1 MRWEK
6 GKGRE
11 IPAEMTLL
19 ELVQEV
25 QKKGEPLIVAARVD
39 NVLRDLQTSV
49 GDFHTIELVNTRSEF
64 GRRIYRR
71 SVVFLLIMAVRELYP
86 EAEVVVQFT
95 AHKGLYCAIQ
105 SPFDVTE
112 SVVRALEQRMR
123 EIVAENR
130 PIVKKRLQREEVVQ
144 LFKKSE
150 QIEKA
155 NLVMSLETEKASLYY
170 CGEFYDYLFGPMVS
184 ATGVLDKFALDAMPG
199 GVLLRTPEPSA
210 PESVPAFKAQPK
222 FGSILMEAERWASV
236 LHCDYVS
243 DLNRYIRRG
252 EVADIIHVS
261 EALHE
266 KKIAEIADHIAS
278 NIKELR
284 LILIAGPSSSG
295 KTSFAQRLRIQLR
308 VNGIEPV
315 SISLDDYFRNWE
327 DTPRTKEGAY
337 DFENIGALDV
347 ELFNDHL
354 VRLLNGE
361 EVILPHYNFL
371 TGKREAGSEH
381 LSIAPTSPLIVEGI
395 HGLNEALTA
404 SVPRGKKYKIYI
416 SALTQLNIDAHN
428 RIPTTDARLLRRMV
442 RDYQFRGAYAL
453 KTLRQWPDVR
463 AGEEKNI
470 FPFQE
475 EADAM
480 FNSALIYELAVLKR
494 YAVPLLE
501 MVPRDV
507 PEYTKANRLLDFCRC
522 FSDIT
527 EEYDIPNNS
536 LLREFIGKS
545 ILLKSGREAK
555 KKPRFGGAFLLPPGE
570 EVSDGCFFSP
580 SWTYRKRSSVH
591 SAS

>member
-6 GKGRE
+6 GMGRE

-19 ELVQEV
+19 ELVQAV

-39 NVLRDLQTSV
+39 NVLRDLQTPV
-49 GDFHTIELVNTRSEF
+49 GDFHTIELVDTRSEF

-112 SVVRALEQRMR
+112 SVVLELEQRMR

-130 PIVKKRLQREEVVQ
+130 LIVKKRLQREEVVQ

-210 PESVPAFKAQPK
+210 PEIVPAFKEQPK

-371 TGKREAGSEH
+371 TGKREVGSEH

-545 ILLKSGREAK
+545 I
-555 KKPRFGGAFLLPPGE
+555 
-570 EVSDGCFFSP
+570 FF
-580 SWTYRKRSSVH
+580 K
-591 SAS
+591 

>member
-19 ELVQEV
+19 ELAQEV

-49 GDFHTIELVNTRSEF
+49 GDFHTIELVDTRSEF

-71 SVVFLLIMAVRELYP
+71 SVVFLLIMAVRELYS
-86 EAEVVVQFT
+86 ETEVVVQFT

-112 SVVRALEQRMR
+112 SVVLELEQRMR

-210 PESVPAFKAQPK
+210 PEIVPAFKEQPK

-371 TGKREAGSEH
+371 TGKREVGSEH

-404 SVPRGKKYKIYI
+404 SVPRGKKFKIYI

-545 ILLKSGREAK
+545 I
-555 KKPRFGGAFLLPPGE
+555 
-570 EVSDGCFFSP
+570 FF
-580 SWTYRKRSSVH
+580 K
-591 SAS
+591 

>member
-19 ELVQEV
+19 ELAQEV
-25 QKKGEPLIVAARVD
+25 QKEGEPLIVAARVD
-39 NVLRDLQTSV
+39 NVLRDLQTPV
-49 GDFHTIELVNTRSEF
+49 GDFHTIELVDMRSEF

-71 SVVFLLIMAVRELYP
+71 SVLFLLIMAVQELYP
-86 EAEVVVQFT
+86 EAEVVVQFA
-95 AHKGLYCAIQ
+95 AHRGLYCALH

-112 SVVRALEQRMR
+112 SAVRELEERMR

-130 PIVKKRLQREEVVQ
+130 PIIKKRLQREKVVQ

-170 CGEFYDYLFGPMVS
+170 CGEFYDYLFGPMVP

-210 PESVPAFKAQPK
+210 PEIVPAFKAQPK

-278 NIKELR
+278 NIRELR
-284 LILIAGPSSSG
+284 LVLIAGPSSSG

-371 TGKREAGSEH
+371 TGKREAGTEH
-381 LSIAPTSPLIVEGI
+381 LSIAPTSPLIIEGI
-395 HGLNEALTA
+395 HGLNEMLTA
-404 SVPRGKKYKIYI
+404 SVPRDKKYKIYI

-453 KTLRQWPDVR
+453 KTLRQWPNVR

-480 FNSALIYELAVLKR
+480 FNSALIYELAVLKC

-545 ILLKSGREAK
+545 I
-555 KKPRFGGAFLLPPGE
+555 
-570 EVSDGCFFSP
+570 FF
-580 SWTYRKRSSVH
+580 K
-591 SAS
+591 

>member
-19 ELVQEV
+19 ELAQEV

-49 GDFHTIELVNTRSEF
+49 GDFHTIELVDTRSEF

-105 SPFDVTE
+105 SPFDVTG

-123 EIVAENR
+123 EIVTENR

-210 PESVPAFKAQPK
+210 PESVPAFKEQPK

-395 HGLNEALTA
+395 HGLNEALTG

-545 ILLKSGREAK
+545 I
-555 KKPRFGGAFLLPPGE
+555 
-570 EVSDGCFFSP
+570 FF
-580 SWTYRKRSSVH
+580 K
-591 SAS
+591 

>member
-6 GKGRE
+6 GMGRE

-19 ELVQEV
+19 ELAQEV

-39 NVLRDLQTSV
+39 NVLRDLQTPV
-49 GDFHTIELVNTRSEF
+49 GDFHTIELVDTRSEF

-130 PIVKKRLQREEVVQ
+130 PIVKKRLQREEVVR

-210 PESVPAFKAQPK
+210 PEIVPAFKEQPK

-371 TGKREAGSEH
+371 TGKREVGSEH

-545 ILLKSGREAK
+545 I
-555 KKPRFGGAFLLPPGE
+555 
-570 EVSDGCFFSP
+570 FF
-580 SWTYRKRSSVH
+580 K
-591 SAS
+591 

>member
-6 GKGRE
+6 GMGRE

-19 ELVQEV
+19 ELAQEV

-39 NVLRDLQTSV
+39 NVLRDLQTPV
-49 GDFHTIELVNTRSEF
+49 GDFHTIELVDTRSEF

-71 SVVFLLIMAVRELYP
+71 SVVFLLIMAVRELYS
-86 EAEVVVQFT
+86 ETEVVVQFT

-112 SVVRALEQRMR
+112 SVVLELEQRMR
-123 EIVAENR
+123 EIVAENH

-210 PESVPAFKAQPK
+210 PEIVPAFKEQPK

-327 DTPRTKEGAY
+327 DTPRTKDGAY

-371 TGKREAGSEH
+371 TGKREVGSEH

-404 SVPRGKKYKIYI
+404 SVPRGKKFKIYI

-453 KTLRQWPDVR
+453 KTLHQWPDVR

-545 ILLKSGREAK
+545 I
-555 KKPRFGGAFLLPPGE
+555 
-570 EVSDGCFFSP
+570 FF
-580 SWTYRKRSSVH
+580 K
-591 SAS
+591 

>member
-6 GKGRE
+6 GMGRE

-19 ELVQEV
+19 ELAQEV

-39 NVLRDLQTSV
+39 NVLRDLQTPV
-49 GDFHTIELVNTRSEF
+49 GDFHTIELVDTRSEF

-71 SVVFLLIMAVRELYP
+71 SVVFLLIMAVRELYS
-86 EAEVVVQFT
+86 ETEVVVQFT

-130 PIVKKRLQREEVVQ
+130 PIIKKRLQREEVVR

-199 GVLLRTPEPSA
+199 GVLLRTPEPST
-210 PESVPAFKAQPK
+210 PESVPAFKEQPK

-327 DTPRTKEGAY
+327 DTPRTKDGAY

-371 TGKREAGSEH
+371 TGKREVGSEH

-404 SVPRGKKYKIYI
+404 SVPRGKKFKIYI

-545 ILLKSGREAK
+545 I
-555 KKPRFGGAFLLPPGE
+555 
-570 EVSDGCFFSP
+570 FF
-580 SWTYRKRSSVH
+580 K
-591 SAS
+591 

>member
-11 IPAEMTLL
+11 IPAETMLL
-19 ELVQEV
+19 DLAQEV
-25 QKKGEPLIVAARVD
+25 QQAGEPLIVAARVD
-39 NVLRDLQTSV
+39 NVLRDLQSPV
-49 GDFHTIELVNTRSEF
+49 GAFHTIELVDTRSEL
-64 GRRIYRR
+64 GRRIYQH
-71 SVVFLLIMAVRELYP
+71 SVVFLLILA
-86 EAEVVVQFT
+86 AHEVQPDLSVIVQFT
-95 AHKGLYCAIQ
+95 AHGGLYCALQ
-105 SPFDVTE
+105 TPSGVTKHM
-112 SVVRALEQRMR
+112 VREIEQRMR

-144 LFKKSE
+144 LFKQSE

-155 NLVMSLETEKASLYY
+155 NLVMSLESEKASIYY
-170 CGEFYDYLFGPMVS
+170 CGDFYDYLFGPMVS
-184 ATGVLDKFALDAMPG
+184 ATGVLGKFALDAMPD
-199 GVLLRTPEPSA
+199 GVLLRTPNADA
-210 PESVPAFKAQPK
+210 PEVVPALRAQPK
-222 FGSILMEAERWASV
+222 FGGILMEAERWANV
-236 LHCDYVS
+236 LRCDYVS

-252 EVADIIHVS
+252 EIADIIHVS

-266 KKIAEIADHIAS
+266 KKIAEIADHIAA
-278 NIKELR
+278 NIKKLR

-327 DTPRTKEGAY
+327 DTPRLPDGTY

-347 ELFNDHL
+347 ALFNDHL
-354 VRLLNGE
+354 VRLLRGE
-361 EVILPHYNFL
+361 EVILPRYNFL
-371 TGKREAGSEH
+371 TGKREEGTAH
-381 LSIAPTSPLIVEGI
+381 LSVAPTAPLIVEGI

-404 SVPRGKKYKIYI
+404 AVPREKKYKIYI

-428 RIPTTDARLLRRMV
+428 RIATTDARLLRRMV

-522 FSDIT
+522 FADIT

-545 ILLKSGREAK
+545 I
-555 KKPRFGGAFLLPPGE
+555 
-570 EVSDGCFFSP
+570 FF
-580 SWTYRKRSSVH
+580 K
-591 SAS
+591 

>member
-19 ELVQEV
+19 ELAQEV

-39 NVLRDLQTSV
+39 NVLRDLQTSA
-49 GDFHTIELVNTRSEF
+49 GDFHTIELVDTRSEF

-105 SPFDVTE
+105 SPFDVTG
-112 SVVRALEQRMR
+112 SVVRALEKRMR
-123 EIVAENR
+123 EIVTENR

-210 PESVPAFKAQPK
+210 PEIVPAFKAQPK

-371 TGKREAGSEH
+371 TGKREVGSEH

-545 ILLKSGREAK
+545 I
-555 KKPRFGGAFLLPPGE
+555 
-570 EVSDGCFFSP
+570 FF
-580 SWTYRKRSSVH
+580 K
-591 SAS
+591 

>member
-49 GDFHTIELVNTRSEF
+49 GDFHTIELVDTRSEF

-210 PESVPAFKAQPK
+210 PEIVPAFKEQPK

-327 DTPRTKEGAY
+327 DTPRTKDGAY

-371 TGKREAGSEH
+371 TGKREVGSEH

-404 SVPRGKKYKIYI
+404 SVPRGKKFKIYI

-545 ILLKSGREAK
+545 I
-555 KKPRFGGAFLLPPGE
+555 
-570 EVSDGCFFSP
+570 FF
-580 SWTYRKRSSVH
+580 K
-591 SAS
+591 

>member
-11 IPAEMTLL
+11 IPAETMLL
-19 ELVQEV
+19 DLAQEV
-25 QKKGEPLIVAARVD
+25 QQAGEPLIVAARVD
-39 NVLRDLQTSV
+39 NVLRDLQSPV
-49 GDFHTIELVNTRSEF
+49 GAFHTIELVDTRSEL
-64 GRRIYRR
+64 GRRIYQR
-71 SVVFLLIMAVRELYP
+71 SVVFLLILA
-86 EAEVVVQFT
+86 AHEVQPDLSVIVQFT
-95 AHKGLYCAIQ
+95 AHGGLYCALQ
-105 SPFDVTE
+105 TPSGVTKHM
-112 SVVRALEQRMR
+112 VREIEQRMR

-144 LFKKSE
+144 LFKQSE

-155 NLVMSLETEKASLYY
+155 NLVMSLESEKASIYY
-170 CGEFYDYLFGPMVS
+170 CGDFYDYLFGPMVS
-184 ATGVLDKFALDAMPG
+184 ATGVLGKFALDAMPD
-199 GVLLRTPEPSA
+199 GVLLRTPNADA
-210 PESVPAFKAQPK
+210 PEVVPALRAQPK
-222 FGSILMEAERWASV
+222 FGGILMEAERWANV
-236 LHCDYVS
+236 LRCDYVS

-252 EVADIIHVS
+252 EIADIIHVS

-266 KKIAEIADHIAS
+266 KKIAEIADHIAV
-278 NIKELR
+278 NIKKLR

-327 DTPRTKEGAY
+327 DTPRLLDGTY

-347 ELFNDHL
+347 ALFNDHL
-354 VRLLNGE
+354 VRLLRGE
-361 EVILPHYNFL
+361 EVILPRYNFL
-371 TGKREAGSEH
+371 TGKREEGTAH
-381 LSIAPTSPLIVEGI
+381 LSVAPTAPLIVEGI

-404 SVPRGKKYKIYI
+404 AVPREKKYKIYI

-428 RIPTTDARLLRRMV
+428 RIATTDARLLRRMV

-522 FSDIT
+522 FADIT

-545 ILLKSGREAK
+545 I
-555 KKPRFGGAFLLPPGE
+555 
-570 EVSDGCFFSP
+570 FF
-580 SWTYRKRSSVH
+580 K
-591 SAS
+591 

>member
-19 ELVQEV
+19 ELAQEV
-25 QKKGEPLIVAARVD
+25 QKEGELLIVAARVD
-39 NVLRDLQTSV
+39 NVLRDLQTPV
-49 GDFHTIELVNTRSEF
+49 GDFHTIELVDMRSEF

-71 SVVFLLIMAVRELYP
+71 SVLFLLIMAVQELYP
-86 EAEVVVQFT
+86 EAEVVVQFA
-95 AHKGLYCAIQ
+95 AHRGLYCALH

-112 SVVRALEQRMR
+112 SAVRELEERMR

-130 PIVKKRLQREEVVQ
+130 PIVKKRLQREKVVQ

-170 CGEFYDYLFGPMVS
+170 CGEFYDYLFGPMVP

-210 PESVPAFKAQPK
+210 PEIVPAFKAQPK

-278 NIKELR
+278 NIRELR
-284 LILIAGPSSSG
+284 LVLIAGPSSSG

-371 TGKREAGSEH
+371 TGKREAGTEH

-395 HGLNEALTA
+395 HGLNETLTA
-404 SVPRGKKYKIYI
+404 SVPRDKKYKIYI

-453 KTLRQWPDVR
+453 KTLRQWPNVR

-480 FNSALIYELAVLKR
+480 FNSALIYELAVLKH

-545 ILLKSGREAK
+545 I
-555 KKPRFGGAFLLPPGE
+555 
-570 EVSDGCFFSP
+570 FF
-580 SWTYRKRSSVH
+580 K
-591 SAS
+591 

>member
-6 GKGRE
+6 GMGRE

-19 ELVQEV
+19 ELAQEV

-39 NVLRDLQTSV
+39 NVLRDLQTPV
-49 GDFHTIELVNTRSEF
+49 GDFHTIELVDTRSEF

-71 SVVFLLIMAVRELYP
+71 SVVFLLIMAVRELYS
-86 EAEVVVQFT
+86 ETEVVVQFT

-112 SVVRALEQRMR
+112 SVVLELEQRMR

-210 PESVPAFKAQPK
+210 PEIVPAFKEQPK

-315 SISLDDYFRNWE
+315 SISLDDYFCNWE
-327 DTPRTKEGAY
+327 DTPRTKDGAY

-371 TGKREAGSEH
+371 TGKREVGSEH

-404 SVPRGKKYKIYI
+404 SVPRGKKFKIYI

-522 FSDIT
+522 FFDIT

-545 ILLKSGREAK
+545 I
-555 KKPRFGGAFLLPPGE
+555 
-570 EVSDGCFFSP
+570 FF
-580 SWTYRKRSSVH
+580 K
-591 SAS
+591 

>member
-19 ELVQEV
+19 ELAQEV

-49 GDFHTIELVNTRSEF
+49 GDFHTIELVDTRSEF

-86 EAEVVVQFT
+86 EAKVVVQFT

-130 PIVKKRLQREEVVQ
+130 PIIKKRLQREEVVQ

-210 PESVPAFKAQPK
+210 PEIVPAFKAQPK

-371 TGKREAGSEH
+371 TGKREVGSEH

-404 SVPRGKKYKIYI
+404 SVPRGKKFKIYI

-545 ILLKSGREAK
+545 I
-555 KKPRFGGAFLLPPGE
+555 
-570 EVSDGCFFSP
+570 FF
-580 SWTYRKRSSVH
+580 K
-591 SAS
+591 

>member
-6 GKGRE
+6 GMGRE

-19 ELVQEV
+19 ELAQEV

-39 NVLRDLQTSV
+39 NVLRDLQTPV
-49 GDFHTIELVNTRSEF
+49 GDFHTIELVDTRSEF

-71 SVVFLLIMAVRELYP
+71 SVVFLLIMAVRELYS
-86 EAEVVVQFT
+86 ETEVVVQFT

-112 SVVRALEQRMR
+112 SVVLELEQRMR
-123 EIVAENR
+123 EIVTENR

-210 PESVPAFKAQPK
+210 PEIVPAFKEQPK

-315 SISLDDYFRNWE
+315 SISLDDYFCNWE
-327 DTPRTKEGAY
+327 DTPRTKDGAY

-371 TGKREAGSEH
+371 TGKREVGSEH

-404 SVPRGKKYKIYI
+404 SVPRGKKFKIYI

-522 FSDIT
+522 FFDIT

-536 LLREFIGKS
+536 LLREFIGKL
-545 ILLKSGREAK
+545 I
-555 KKPRFGGAFLLPPGE
+555 
-570 EVSDGCFFSP
+570 FF
-580 SWTYRKRSSVH
+580 K
-591 SAS
+591 

>member
-19 ELVQEV
+19 ELAQEV

-49 GDFHTIELVNTRSEF
+49 GDFHTIELVDTRSEF

-210 PESVPAFKAQPK
+210 PESVPAFKEQPK

-371 TGKREAGSEH
+371 TGKREVGSEH

-545 ILLKSGREAK
+545 I
-555 KKPRFGGAFLLPPGE
+555 
-570 EVSDGCFFSP
+570 FF
-580 SWTYRKRSSVH
+580 K
-591 SAS
+591 

>member
-1 MRWEK
+1 MDAFGVLFSRFFLWVIVCLYRTVGGRDMRWEK

-19 ELVQEV
+19 ELAQEV
-25 QKKGEPLIVAARVD
+25 QKEGEPLIVAARVD
-39 NVLRDLQTSV
+39 NVLRDLQTPV
-49 GDFHTIELVNTRSEF
+49 GDFHTIELVDMRSEF

-71 SVVFLLIMAVRELYP
+71 SVLFLLIMAVQELYP
-86 EAEVVVQFT
+86 EAEVVVQFA
-95 AHKGLYCAIQ
+95 AHRGLYCALH

-112 SVVRALEQRMR
+112 SAVRELEERMR

-130 PIVKKRLQREEVVQ
+130 PIVKKRLQREKVVQ

-170 CGEFYDYLFGPMVS
+170 CGEFYDYLFGPMVP

-210 PESVPAFKAQPK
+210 PEIVPAFKAQPK

-278 NIKELR
+278 NIRELR
-284 LILIAGPSSSG
+284 LVLIAGPSSSG

-371 TGKREAGSEH
+371 TGKREAGTEH

-395 HGLNEALTA
+395 HGLNETLTA
-404 SVPRGKKYKIYI
+404 SVPRDKKYKIYI

-453 KTLRQWPDVR
+453 KTLRQWPNVR

-480 FNSALIYELAVLKR
+480 FNSALIYELAVLKH

-545 ILLKSGREAK
+545 I
-555 KKPRFGGAFLLPPGE
+555 
-570 EVSDGCFFSP
+570 FF
-580 SWTYRKRSSVH
+580 K
-591 SAS
+591 

>member
-19 ELVQEV
+19 ELAQEV

-49 GDFHTIELVNTRSEF
+49 GDFHTIELVDTRSEF

-112 SVVRALEQRMR
+112 SVVLELEQRMR

-210 PESVPAFKAQPK
+210 PEIVPAFKAQPK

-371 TGKREAGSEH
+371 TGKREVGSEH

-545 ILLKSGREAK
+545 I
-555 KKPRFGGAFLLPPGE
+555 
-570 EVSDGCFFSP
+570 FF
-580 SWTYRKRSSVH
+580 K
-591 SAS
+591 

>member
-19 ELVQEV
+19 ELAQEG

-39 NVLRDLQTSV
+39 NVLRDLQTPV
-49 GDFHTIELVNTRSEF
+49 GDFHTIELVDTRSEF

-71 SVVFLLIMAVRELYP
+71 SVVFLLIMAVRELYS
-86 EAEVVVQFT
+86 ETEVVVQFT

-210 PESVPAFKAQPK
+210 PEIVPAFKEQPK

-327 DTPRTKEGAY
+327 DTPRTKDGAY

-371 TGKREAGSEH
+371 TGKREVGSEH

-404 SVPRGKKYKIYI
+404 SVPRGKKFKIYI

-545 ILLKSGREAK
+545 I
-555 KKPRFGGAFLLPPGE
+555 
-570 EVSDGCFFSP
+570 FF
-580 SWTYRKRSSVH
+580 K
-591 SAS
+591 

>member
-1 MRWEK
+1 MRWKK
-6 GKGRE
+6 GMGRE

-19 ELVQEV
+19 ELAQEV

-39 NVLRDLQTSV
+39 NVLRDLQTPV
-49 GDFHTIELVNTRSEF
+49 GDFHTIELVDTRSEF

-71 SVVFLLIMAVRELYP
+71 SVVFLLIMAVRELYS
-86 EAEVVVQFT
+86 ETEVVVQFT

-112 SVVRALEQRMR
+112 RVVLELEQRMR

-184 ATGVLDKFALDAMPG
+184 ATGVLDKFALDTMPG

-210 PESVPAFKAQPK
+210 PEIVPAFKEQPK

-308 VNGIEPV
+308 VNGIEPI

-545 ILLKSGREAK
+545 I
-555 KKPRFGGAFLLPPGE
+555 
-570 EVSDGCFFSP
+570 FF
-580 SWTYRKRSSVH
+580 K
-591 SAS
+591 

>member
-19 ELVQEV
+19 ELAQEV

-49 GDFHTIELVNTRSEF
+49 GDFHTIELVDTKSEF

-86 EAEVVVQFT
+86 EVEVVVQFT

-105 SPFDVTE
+105 SPFDVKE

-210 PESVPAFKAQPK
+210 PESVPAFKEQPK

-545 ILLKSGREAK
+545 I
-555 KKPRFGGAFLLPPGE
+555 
-570 EVSDGCFFSP
+570 FF
-580 SWTYRKRSSVH
+580 K
-591 SAS
+591 

>member
-19 ELVQEV
+19 ELAQEV

-49 GDFHTIELVNTRSEF
+49 GDFHTIELVDTRSEF

-105 SPFDVTE
+105 SPFDVTG

-130 PIVKKRLQREEVVQ
+130 PIIKKRLQREEVVQ

-210 PESVPAFKAQPK
+210 PESVPAFKEQPK

-395 HGLNEALTA
+395 HGLNEALTG

-545 ILLKSGREAK
+545 I
-555 KKPRFGGAFLLPPGE
+555 
-570 EVSDGCFFSP
+570 FF
-580 SWTYRKRSSVH
+580 K
-591 SAS
+591 

>member
-6 GKGRE
+6 GMGRE

-19 ELVQEV
+19 ELAQAV

-39 NVLRDLQTSV
+39 NVLRDLQTPV
-49 GDFHTIELVNTRSEF
+49 GDFHTIELVDTRSEF

-112 SVVRALEQRMR
+112 SVVRELEQRMR

-210 PESVPAFKAQPK
+210 PEIVPAFKEQPK

-278 NIKELR
+278 NIEELR

-327 DTPRTKEGAY
+327 DTPRTKDGAY

-371 TGKREAGSEH
+371 TGKREVGSEH

-404 SVPRGKKYKIYI
+404 SVPRGKKFKIYI

-545 ILLKSGREAK
+545 I
-555 KKPRFGGAFLLPPGE
+555 
-570 EVSDGCFFSP
+570 FF
-580 SWTYRKRSSVH
+580 K
-591 SAS
+591 

>member
-6 GKGRE
+6 GMGRE

-19 ELVQEV
+19 ELAQEV

-39 NVLRDLQTSV
+39 NVLRDLQTPV
-49 GDFHTIELVNTRSEF
+49 GDFHTIELVDTRSEF

-105 SPFDVTE
+105 SPFDVTG

-123 EIVAENR
+123 EIVAKNR

-210 PESVPAFKAQPK
+210 PEIVPAFKAQPK

-327 DTPRTKEGAY
+327 DTPRTKDGAY

-371 TGKREAGSEH
+371 TGKREVGSEH

-545 ILLKSGREAK
+545 I
-555 KKPRFGGAFLLPPGE
+555 
-570 EVSDGCFFSP
+570 FF
-580 SWTYRKRSSVH
+580 K
-591 SAS
+591 

>member
-19 ELVQEV
+19 ELAQEV

-49 GDFHTIELVNTRSEF
+49 GDFHTIELVDTKSEF

-86 EAEVVVQFT
+86 EVDVVVQFT

-105 SPFDVTE
+105 SPFDVKE

-371 TGKREAGSEH
+371 TGKRETGSEH

-463 AGEEKNI
+463 AGAEKNI

-545 ILLKSGREAK
+545 I
-555 KKPRFGGAFLLPPGE
+555 
-570 EVSDGCFFSP
+570 FF
-580 SWTYRKRSSVH
+580 K
-591 SAS
+591 

>member
-6 GKGRE
+6 GMRRE

-19 ELVQEV
+19 ELAQAV

-39 NVLRDLQTSV
+39 NVLRDLQTPV
-49 GDFHTIELVNTRSEF
+49 GDFHTIELVDTRSEF

-71 SVVFLLIMAVRELYP
+71 SVVFLLIMAVRELYS
-86 EAEVVVQFT
+86 ETEVVVQFT

-112 SVVRALEQRMR
+112 SVVLELEQRMR

-155 NLVMSLETEKASLYY
+155 NLVMSLEAEKASLYY

-210 PESVPAFKAQPK
+210 PEIVPAFKEQPK

-327 DTPRTKEGAY
+327 DTPRTKDGAY

-371 TGKREAGSEH
+371 TGKREVGSEH

-545 ILLKSGREAK
+545 I
-555 KKPRFGGAFLLPPGE
+555 
-570 EVSDGCFFSP
+570 FF
-580 SWTYRKRSSVH
+580 K
-591 SAS
+591 

>member
-6 GKGRE
+6 GMGRE

-19 ELVQEV
+19 ELAQEV

-39 NVLRDLQTSV
+39 NVLRDLQTPV
-49 GDFHTIELVNTRSEF
+49 GDFHTIELVDTRSEF

-71 SVVFLLIMAVRELYP
+71 SVVFLLIMAVRELYS
-86 EAEVVVQFT
+86 ETEVVVQFT

-112 SVVRALEQRMR
+112 SVVLELEQRMR

-210 PESVPAFKAQPK
+210 PEIVPAFKEQPK

-327 DTPRTKEGAY
+327 DTPRTKDGAY

-371 TGKREAGSEH
+371 TGKREVGSEH

-404 SVPRGKKYKIYI
+404 SVPRGKKFKIYI

-545 ILLKSGREAK
+545 I
-555 KKPRFGGAFLLPPGE
+555 
-570 EVSDGCFFSP
+570 FF
-580 SWTYRKRSSVH
+580 K
-591 SAS
+591 

>member
-19 ELVQEV
+19 ELAQEV

-49 GDFHTIELVNTRSEF
+49 GDFHTIELVDTKSEF

-71 SVVFLLIMAVRELYP
+71 SVVFLFIMTVRELYP

-210 PESVPAFKAQPK
+210 PESVPAFKEQPK

-361 EVILPHYNFL
+361 EVILPQYNFL
-371 TGKREAGSEH
+371 TGKRETGSEH

-545 ILLKSGREAK
+545 I
-555 KKPRFGGAFLLPPGE
+555 
-570 EVSDGCFFSP
+570 FF
-580 SWTYRKRSSVH
+580 K
-591 SAS
+591 

>member
-6 GKGRE
+6 GMGRE

-19 ELVQEV
+19 ELAQAV

-39 NVLRDLQTSV
+39 NVLRDLQTPV
-49 GDFHTIELVNTRSEF
+49 GDFHTIELVDTRSEF

-71 SVVFLLIMAVRELYP
+71 SVVFLLIMAVRELYS
-86 EAEVVVQFT
+86 ETEVVVQFT

-112 SVVRALEQRMR
+112 SVVLELEQRMR

-155 NLVMSLETEKASLYY
+155 NLVMSLEAEKASLYY

-210 PESVPAFKAQPK
+210 PEIVPAFKEQPK

-327 DTPRTKEGAY
+327 DTPRTKDGAY

-371 TGKREAGSEH
+371 TGKREVGSEH

-404 SVPRGKKYKIYI
+404 SVPRGKKFKIYI

-545 ILLKSGREAK
+545 I
-555 KKPRFGGAFLLPPGE
+555 
-570 EVSDGCFFSP
+570 FF
-580 SWTYRKRSSVH
+580 K
-591 SAS
+591 

>member
-1 MRWEK
+1 MDAFGVLFSRFFLWVIVCLYRMVGGRDMRWEK

-19 ELVQEV
+19 ELAQEV
-25 QKKGEPLIVAARVD
+25 QKEGEPLIVAARVD
-39 NVLRDLQTSV
+39 NVLRDLQTPV
-49 GDFHTIELVNTRSEF
+49 GDFHTIELVDTRSEF

-71 SVVFLLIMAVRELYP
+71 SALFLLIMAVQELYP
-86 EAEVVVQFT
+86 EAEVVVQFA
-95 AHKGLYCAIQ
+95 AHRGLYCALH

-112 SVVRALEQRMR
+112 SAVRELEERMH

-130 PIVKKRLQREEVVQ
+130 PIVKKRLQREKVVQ

-170 CGEFYDYLFGPMVS
+170 CGEFYDYLFGPMVP

-210 PESVPAFKAQPK
+210 PEIVPAFKAQPK

-278 NIKELR
+278 NIRELR
-284 LILIAGPSSSG
+284 LVLIAGPSSSG

-371 TGKREAGSEH
+371 TGKREAGTEH

-395 HGLNEALTA
+395 HGLNEMLTA
-404 SVPRGKKYKIYI
+404 SVPRDKKYKIYI

-453 KTLRQWPDVR
+453 KTLRQWPNVR

-545 ILLKSGREAK
+545 I
-555 KKPRFGGAFLLPPGE
+555 
-570 EVSDGCFFSP
+570 FF
-580 SWTYRKRSSVH
+580 K
-591 SAS
+591 

>member
-11 IPAEMTLL
+11 IPAETMLL
-19 ELVQEV
+19 DLAQEV
-25 QKKGEPLIVAARVD
+25 QQAGEPLIVAARVD
-39 NVLRDLQTSV
+39 NVLRDLQSPV
-49 GDFHTIELVNTRSEF
+49 GAFHTIELVDTRSEL
-64 GRRIYRR
+64 GRRIYQR
-71 SVVFLLIMAVRELYP
+71 SVVFLLILA
-86 EAEVVVQFT
+86 AHEVQPDLSVIVQFT
-95 AHKGLYCAIQ
+95 AHGGLYCALQ
-105 SPFDVTE
+105 TPSGVTKHM
-112 SVVRALEQRMR
+112 VREIEQRMR

-144 LFKKSE
+144 LFKQSE

-155 NLVMSLETEKASLYY
+155 NLVMSLESEKASIYY
-170 CGEFYDYLFGPMVS
+170 CGDFYDYLFGPMVS
-184 ATGVLDKFALDAMPG
+184 ATGVLGKFALDALPD
-199 GVLLRTPEPSA
+199 GVLLRTPNADA
-210 PESVPAFKAQPK
+210 PEVVPALRAQPK
-222 FGSILMEAERWASV
+222 FGGILMEAERWANV
-236 LHCDYVS
+236 LRCDYVS

-252 EVADIIHVS
+252 EIADIIHVS

-266 KKIAEIADHIAS
+266 KKIAEIADHIAA
-278 NIKELR
+278 NIKKLR

-327 DTPRTKEGAY
+327 DTPRLPDGTY

-347 ELFNDHL
+347 ALFNDHL
-354 VRLLNGE
+354 VRLLRGE
-361 EVILPHYNFL
+361 EVILPRYNFL
-371 TGKREAGSEH
+371 TGKREEGTAH
-381 LSIAPTSPLIVEGI
+381 LSVASTAPLIVEGI

-404 SVPRGKKYKIYI
+404 AVPREKKYKIYI

-428 RIPTTDARLLRRMV
+428 RIATTDARLLRRMV

-453 KTLRQWPDVR
+453 KTLRQWSDVR

-522 FSDIT
+522 FADIT

-545 ILLKSGREAK
+545 I
-555 KKPRFGGAFLLPPGE
+555 
-570 EVSDGCFFSP
+570 FF
-580 SWTYRKRSSVH
+580 K
-591 SAS
+591 

>member
-19 ELVQEV
+19 ELAQEV
-25 QKKGEPLIVAARVD
+25 QKEGELLIVAARVD
-39 NVLRDLQTSV
+39 NVLRDLQTPV
-49 GDFHTIELVNTRSEF
+49 GDFHTIELVDMRSEF

-71 SVVFLLIMAVRELYP
+71 SVLFLLIMAVQELYP
-86 EAEVVVQFT
+86 EAEVVVQFA
-95 AHKGLYCAIQ
+95 AHRGLYCALH

-112 SVVRALEQRMR
+112 SAVRELEERMR

-130 PIVKKRLQREEVVQ
+130 PIIKKRLQREKVVQ

-170 CGEFYDYLFGPMVS
+170 CGEFYDYLFGPMVP

-210 PESVPAFKAQPK
+210 PEIVPAFKAQPK

-278 NIKELR
+278 NIRELR
-284 LILIAGPSSSG
+284 LVLIAGPSSSG

-371 TGKREAGSEH
+371 TGKREAGTEH
-381 LSIAPTSPLIVEGI
+381 LSIAPTSPLIIEGI
-395 HGLNEALTA
+395 HGLNEMLTA
-404 SVPRGKKYKIYI
+404 SVPRDKKYKIYI

-545 ILLKSGREAK
+545 I
-555 KKPRFGGAFLLPPGE
+555 
-570 EVSDGCFFSP
+570 FF
-580 SWTYRKRSSVH
+580 K
-591 SAS
+591 

>member
-6 GKGRE
+6 GMGRE

-19 ELVQEV
+19 ELAQEV

-39 NVLRDLQTSV
+39 NVLRDLQTPV
-49 GDFHTIELVNTRSEF
+49 GDFHTIELVDTRSEF

-71 SVVFLLIMAVRELYP
+71 SVVFLLIMAVRELYS
-86 EAEVVVQFT
+86 ETEVVVQFT

-112 SVVRALEQRMR
+112 SVVLELEQRMR

-210 PESVPAFKAQPK
+210 PEIVPAFKEQPK

-327 DTPRTKEGAY
+327 DTPRTKDGAY

-371 TGKREAGSEH
+371 TGKREVGSEH

-404 SVPRGKKYKIYI
+404 SVPRGKKFKIYI

-453 KTLRQWPDVR
+453 KTLRQWTDVR

-475 EADAM
+475 EANAM

-545 ILLKSGREAK
+545 I
-555 KKPRFGGAFLLPPGE
+555 
-570 EVSDGCFFSP
+570 FF
-580 SWTYRKRSSVH
+580 K
-591 SAS
+591 

>member
-19 ELVQEV
+19 ELAQEV

-49 GDFHTIELVNTRSEF
+49 GDFHTIELVDTRSEF

-199 GVLLRTPEPSA
+199 GVLLRTPEPST
-210 PESVPAFKAQPK
+210 PEIVPAFKAQPK

-371 TGKREAGSEH
+371 TGKREVGSEH

-545 ILLKSGREAK
+545 I
-555 KKPRFGGAFLLPPGE
+555 
-570 EVSDGCFFSP
+570 FF
-580 SWTYRKRSSVH
+580 K
-591 SAS
+591 

>member
-6 GKGRE
+6 GMGRE

-19 ELVQEV
+19 ELAQEV

-39 NVLRDLQTSV
+39 NVLRDLQTPV
-49 GDFHTIELVNTRSEF
+49 GDFHTIELVDTRSEF

-71 SVVFLLIMAVRELYP
+71 SVVFLLIMAVRELYS
-86 EAEVVVQFT
+86 ETEVVVQFT

-105 SPFDVTE
+105 SPFDMTE
-112 SVVRALEQRMR
+112 SVVLELEQRMR

-210 PESVPAFKAQPK
+210 PEIVPAFKEQPK

-327 DTPRTKEGAY
+327 YTPRTKEGAY

-371 TGKREAGSEH
+371 TGKRETGSEH

-545 ILLKSGREAK
+545 I
-555 KKPRFGGAFLLPPGE
+555 
-570 EVSDGCFFSP
+570 FF
-580 SWTYRKRSSVH
+580 K
-591 SAS
+591 

>member
-6 GKGRE
+6 GMGRE

-19 ELVQEV
+19 ELAQEV

-39 NVLRDLQTSV
+39 NVLRDLQTPV
-49 GDFHTIELVNTRSEF
+49 GDFHTIELVDTRSEF

-71 SVVFLLIMAVRELYP
+71 SVVFLLIMAVRELYS
-86 EAEVVVQFT
+86 ATEVVVQFT

-112 SVVRALEQRMR
+112 SVVLELEQRMR

-210 PESVPAFKAQPK
+210 PEIVPAFKEQPK

-327 DTPRTKEGAY
+327 DTPRTKDGAY

-371 TGKREAGSEH
+371 TGKREVGSEH

-404 SVPRGKKYKIYI
+404 SVPRGKKFKIYI

-545 ILLKSGREAK
+545 I
-555 KKPRFGGAFLLPPGE
+555 
-570 EVSDGCFFSP
+570 FF
-580 SWTYRKRSSVH
+580 K
-591 SAS
+591 

>member
-19 ELVQEV
+19 ELAQEV
-25 QKKGEPLIVAARVD
+25 QKEGEPLIVAARVD
-39 NVLRDLQTSV
+39 NVLRDLQTPV
-49 GDFHTIELVNTRSEF
+49 GDFHTIELVDMRSEF

-71 SVVFLLIMAVRELYP
+71 SVLFLLIMAVQELYP
-86 EAEVVVQFT
+86 EAEVVVQFA
-95 AHKGLYCAIQ
+95 AHRGLYCALH

-112 SVVRALEQRMR
+112 SAVRELEERMR

-130 PIVKKRLQREEVVQ
+130 PIVKKRLQREKVVQ

-170 CGEFYDYLFGPMVS
+170 CGEFYDYLFGPMVP

-210 PESVPAFKAQPK
+210 PEIVPAFKAQPK

-278 NIKELR
+278 NIRELR
-284 LILIAGPSSSG
+284 LVLIAGPSSSG

-371 TGKREAGSEH
+371 TGKREAGTEH

-395 HGLNEALTA
+395 HGLNETLTA
-404 SVPRGKKYKIYI
+404 SVPRDKKYKIYI

-453 KTLRQWPDVR
+453 KTLRQWPNVR

-480 FNSALIYELAVLKR
+480 FNSALIYELAVLKH

-545 ILLKSGREAK
+545 I
-555 KKPRFGGAFLLPPGE
+555 
-570 EVSDGCFFSP
+570 FF
-580 SWTYRKRSSVH
+580 K
-591 SAS
+591 

>member
-19 ELVQEV
+19 ELAQEV

-39 NVLRDLQTSV
+39 NVLRDLQTPV
-49 GDFHTIELVNTRSEF
+49 GDFHTIELVDTRSEF

-86 EAEVVVQFT
+86 EAKVVVQFT

-105 SPFDVTE
+105 LPFDVTE

-130 PIVKKRLQREEVVQ
+130 PIIKKRLQREEVVQ

-210 PESVPAFKAQPK
+210 PEIVPAFKAQPK

-327 DTPRTKEGAY
+327 DTPRTKDGAY

-371 TGKREAGSEH
+371 TGKREVGSEH

-404 SVPRGKKYKIYI
+404 SVPRGKKFKIYI

-545 ILLKSGREAK
+545 I
-555 KKPRFGGAFLLPPGE
+555 
-570 EVSDGCFFSP
+570 FF
-580 SWTYRKRSSVH
+580 K
-591 SAS
+591 